1 MNAAAKTRSSYWD
14 NIKGTLIVLTV
25 FAHILRGY
33 RNDAYINALYV
44 AIYTFH
50 MPVFVFVSGYFGK
63 RPSARS
69 FPSIVRLAVLYFI
82 LNSVMG
88 FLYGQSSLLKPLY
101 SCWFLLALIAWRLT
115 AHRLARFRFIVPTL
129 FFIAILAGFYD
140 SIDNTLAIA
149 RIISFYPF
157 YMMGYLLPEEKVRR
171 IGGAPPMKRFLLSA
185 VCLVLAAGLALGSAV
200 VFRYGDRELLM
211 NGYAAPRYA
220 LGRICLFTV
229 SMLMTVFF
237 LCASAEKKLP
247 LLTTLGRN
255 SLSIY
260 LFHRPFTLLIC
271 DKFSSAH
278 TTVILAVAAAG
289 TAIIC
294 LVFGSDLVA
303 GWLNAISGALADL
316 FTGAKEKL
324 SPPPPHDPG

>member
-1 MNAAAKTRSSYWD
+1 
-14 NIKGTLIVLTV
+14 
-25 FAHILRGY
+25 
-33 RNDAYINALYV
+33 
-44 AIYTFH
+44 
-50 MPVFVFVSGYFGK
+50 
-63 RPSARS
+63 
-69 FPSIVRLAVLYFI
+69 
-82 LNSVMG
+82 
-88 FLYGQSSLLKPLY
+88 
-101 SCWFLLALIAWRLT
+101 
-115 AHRLARFRFIVPTL
+115 
-129 FFIAILAGFYD
+129 
-140 SIDNTLAIA
+140 
-149 RIISFYPF
+149 
-157 YMMGYLLPEEKVRR
+157 
-171 IGGAPPMKRFLLSA
+171 
-185 VCLVLAAGLALGSAV
+185 
-200 VFRYGDRELLM
+200 M

-237 LCASAEKKLP
+237 LCASVEKKLP
-247 LLTTLGRN
+247 LLTALGRN

-278 TTVILAVAAAG
+278 TTAILAVAAVG

-324 SPPPPHDPG
+324 SPPPARSWLNCWSQPSRWGTYCPSSPMCSTMPRRRTAARIYCTLS